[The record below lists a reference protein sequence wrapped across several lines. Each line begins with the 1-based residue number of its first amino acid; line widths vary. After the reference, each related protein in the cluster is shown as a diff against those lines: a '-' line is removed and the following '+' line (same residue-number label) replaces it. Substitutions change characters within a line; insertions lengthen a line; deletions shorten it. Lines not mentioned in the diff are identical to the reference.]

1 MKKYVRFGLMILT
14 STIIMY
20 FLMFVNVDEISHI
33 HISQTRIY
41 MAILM
46 GAVMAMVMMGFM
58 WKMYENKKAN
68 SIIMG
73 VAVLIFGASFF
84 MIQNQTGVDDI
95 AWMKA
100 MIPHHS
106 TAILTS
112 ENAEITDSRVQ
123 QLRDEIIQAQKEEIE
138 EMENLIEDIEEN
150 GEQKVN

>member
-84 MIQNQTGVDDI
+84 MIQNQTGVDDT

-112 ENAEITDSRVQ
+112 ENAEITDSRAQ

-150 GEQKVN
+150 GEQ

>member
-68 SIIMG
+68 SIIIG

-84 MIQNQTGVDDI
+84 MIQNQTGVDDT

-112 ENAEITDSRVQ
+112 ENAEITDSRAQ

-150 GEQKVN
+150 GEQ

>member
-68 SIIMG
+68 SIIIG

-84 MIQNQTGVDDI
+84 MIQNQTGVDDT

-112 ENAEITDSRVQ
+112 ENAEITDSRAQ

-150 GEQKVN
+150 REQ

>member
-20 FLMFVNVDEISHI
+20 YLMFVNVDEISHI

-84 MIQNQTGVDDI
+84 MIQNQTGVDDT

-112 ENAEITDSRVQ
+112 ENAEITDSRAQ

-150 GEQKVN
+150 GEQ

>member
-84 MIQNQTGVDDI
+84 MIQNQTGVDDT

-150 GEQKVN
+150 GEQ